1 VKKLLALILA
11 LGIVPIA
18 AGQITLEVYEADGET
33 PFDCNDDIMVGTKH
47 TLIVSSDSNDY
58 WSGGLFIEGQDR
70 AYGTL
75 AGRSLDPNARDYAD
89 SHSENAGDFAKVT
102 AWKDS
107 SIWGFDLYTFYPVDG
122 NSEDNSTVVGEWFII
137 DYKADD
143 VGDCNVG
150 FYDYNISWSDPNYFL
165 SFYHTP
171 TRDLSFDKKVN
182 FDDFAIFASQW
193 DANDCNDPNWCKGSD
208 LDLDGHVDCYD
219 LELFAKYW
227 LWETSDVEPGEDP
240 NDPNDPND
248 PPPVDPNVTYSIV
261 DASDSNEI
269 TIDVNDSITL
279 YVKMVTTEENNVRT
293 FNIEVNISDP
303 NLGSIDNREYD
314 PSDPNSSTARILAE
328 PRLSWA
334 DYCGPGT
341 EQEEGVEF
349 YGTNLD
355 SAISDGNLA
364 SFVFTCEG
372 QGDITLE
379 LINWYS
385 YNMNSENV
393 YPKLE
398 SILIHQTEIVGEGM
412 GMEMGGEMFVM
423 PQPEEEVCADKV
435 DRLVSWLEEIWLED
449 EEIRERYSEA
459 EWQEFIDSVKNEC
472 Q

>member
-1 VKKLLALILA
+1 MSLQEAIVKKLLVLILA

-18 AGQITLEVYEADGET
+18 AAQITLEVCEADGET
-33 PFDCNDDIMVGTKH
+33 PFDCNDDIMAGTKL

-75 AGRSLDPNARDYAD
+75 TGRDLEPNTRDWTG
-89 SHSENAGDFAKVT
+89 SHYKDAGDFAKVT

-122 NSEDNSTVVGEWFII
+122 NSESNSTVAGDWFII
-137 DYKADD
+137 DYEADE
-143 VGDCNVG
+143 VGDCSVG
-150 FYDYNISWSDPNYFL
+150 FYDYNISWDDPDYYI
-165 SFYHTP
+165 SFFYVP
-171 TRDLSFDKKVN
+171 TRDLNSDKKVN
-182 FDDFAIFASQW
+182 FGDFAIFASQW
-193 DANDCNDPNWCKGSD
+193 STPDCNDPNWCDGAD
-208 LDLDGHVDCYD
+208 LNLDGDVDYND
-219 LELFAKYW
+219 LGLFVQYW
-227 LWETSDVEPGEDP
+227 LWGASDTEPGEHP
-240 NDPNDPND
+240 NEPNYPETPD
-248 PPPVDPNVTYSIV
+248 VTYSIV
-261 DASDSNEI
+261 DADDSNEI

-314 PSDPNSSTARILAE
+314 PNDPNSSTARILAE

-334 DYCGPGT
+334 DYCGPGS
-341 EQEEGVEF
+341 EQAEGVRF

-379 LINWYS
+379 LINWCS
-385 YNMNSENV
+385 YNTNSENV
-393 YPKLE
+393 YPELE
-398 SILIHQTEIVGEGM
+398 SILIHQTEIVVEGI
-412 GMEMGGEMFVM
+412 GGEMFVM
-423 PQPEEEVCADKV
+423 PQPEQEVDADKI
-435 DRLVSWLEEIWLED
+435 DRLVSWTEEIWLQE

-459 EWQEFIDSVKNEC
+459 EWQEFIDSIKNSG